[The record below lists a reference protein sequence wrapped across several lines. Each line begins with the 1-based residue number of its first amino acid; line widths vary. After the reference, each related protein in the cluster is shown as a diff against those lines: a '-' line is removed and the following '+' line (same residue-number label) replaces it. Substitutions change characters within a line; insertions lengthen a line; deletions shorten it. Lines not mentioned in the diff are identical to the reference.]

1 MSPTVP
7 TSHTAP
13 TTPTG
18 PTEPT
23 EPTAPT
29 LIGSV
34 RRALCLLQAVAEHGE
49 LTAKRLSRMTDL
61 PLPTTYHLLRTL
73 VHDGYLHHEHG
84 AFRLGP
90 AAPRLSGQRDGPGLR
105 LPEWLRLLR
114 DELDAPVYCGV
125 LEKGEIEV
133 VAVADTPE
141 RPSAE
146 EWTEFRTSAH
156 AHALGQCLLAQLD
169 VTALREYLA
178 RRPVTRLTPR
188 TVRDEDAL
196 IRRLARV
203 RRGAPVHEVEE
214 YVLGTVCAAVPVTVG
229 GVVAAVGF
237 SLPLAELDRLRPT
250 AARLRDRLERA
261 LVTQAFTI
269 VP

>member
-7 TSHTAP
+7 S
-13 TTPTG
+13 G
-18 PTEPT
+18 PA
-23 EPTAPT
+23 APT

-34 RRALCLLQAVAEHGE
+34 RRALGLLQAVAEHGE

-90 AAPRLSGQRDGPGLR
+90 AAPRLSGQRDRPGVR

-125 LEKGEIEV
+125 LDEGE
-133 VAVADTPE
+133 VAVVGVADSPE
-141 RPSAE
+141 RPAAE
-146 EWTEFRTSAH
+146 QWTEFRASAH

-169 VTALREYLA
+169 VAARREYLA
-178 RRPVTRLTPR
+178 RRPVSRLTPR

-196 IRRLARV
+196 MWRLARV

-214 YVLGTVCAAVPVTVG
+214 YALGTVCAAVPVTVG
-229 GVVAAVGF
+229 GVVASVGF
-237 SLPLAELDRLRPT
+237 SLPLAEIDRLRPT
-250 AARLRDRLERA
+250 AVRLRDRLERA
-261 LVTQAFTI
+261 LVTQSFTI